1 MNVNELSKAER
12 MRFYR
17 LGYKNQD
24 IQNVLD
30 KQQTAEAIDT
40 TQQMLAQQQE
50 EIEQLKSEGS
60 YDEAMQSQQDPRNTA
75 SMFHYQDQD
84 NLIKWQLELDSILER
99 IEHMLRGDKI
109 HFMNGNMIWQKAKTS
124 AEVILNEFGVAEIM
138 RILSM
143 YLNRNTILSNYSEEV
158 INEKMMDFGHELTD
172 LFFLKYEAMGLN
184 DIEKRKLYPMLVRQ
198 LIDTVHSSY
207 LRALH
212 GGERE
217 SLREARHI
225 TQTDQMGSYG
235 QGGGVVVNST
245 PQLRERGVLNP
256 MRYFMGKGKR

>member
-1 MNVNELSKAER
+1 MNVRDLTRAER
-12 MRFYR
+12 MKFYR
-17 LGYKNQD
+17 LGYKDND
-24 IQNVLD
+24 IQAFLD
-30 KQQTAEAIDT
+30 KQETKNKVDATEQFV
-40 TQQMLAQQQE
+40 LQQQQ
-50 EIEQLKSEGS
+50 EIEQLKAEQS
-60 YDEAMQSQQDPRNTA
+60 YNQAMQQQSDPRNVA
-75 SMFHYQDQD
+75 SMFQYQDQD

-109 HFMNGNMIWQKAKTS
+109 TFVSGHMLWKKA
-124 AEVILNEFGVAEIM
+124 EREEDIILNEFGVAEVM

-143 YLNRNTILSNYSEEV
+143 YLNRNTILSNYDEDT
-158 INEKMMDFGHELTD
+158 INEKMMDFGYELAD

-198 LIDTVHSSY
+198 LVDTVHSSY

-225 TQTDQMGSYG
+225 TQTDQMSQYG
-235 QGGGVVVNST
+235 QGGVVVNAT
-245 PQLRERGVLNP
+245 PQPRERGVLNP
-256 MRYFMGKGKR
+256 MRYFAGRYKR

>member
-1 MNVNELSKAER
+1 MNVSELNRGEKF
-12 MRFYR
+12 RFYKM
-17 LGYKNQD
+17 GYKDED
-24 IQNVLD
+24 IQRILD
-30 KQQTAEAIDT
+30 QQQTEEGI
-40 TQQMLAQQQE
+40 QQMQALLLQQQQE
-50 EIEQLKSEGS
+50 VERLKAEDS
-60 YDEAMQSQQDPRNTA
+60 YLKAIQIQQDPRNVA

-109 HFMNGNMIWQKAKTS
+109 HFDGGHMVWKKA
-124 AEVILNEFGVAEIM
+124 EHPEDIILNEFGVAEVM

-143 YLNRNTILSNYSEEV
+143 YLNRNTILSNYDEET
-158 INEKMMDFGHELTD
+158 INNKMMDFGFELTD

-184 DIEKRKLYPMLVRQ
+184 NIEKRKLYPMLVRQ

-225 TQTDQMGSYG
+225 TQSDQINPYGSG
-235 QGGGVVVNST
+235 LINVNAT
-245 PQLRERGVLNP
+245 PQPKERGILNP
-256 MRYFMGKGKR
+256 MRYMMGKYRR